1 MAIKRYYATIDNTI
15 TNAYKNN
22 LITRGTGSNMGAA
35 DILEAFVIHG
45 QTSASINAT
54 NAEQSRVLIQFPVD
68 KIISDISNGI
78 VPSSSVTYT
87 LKMFNAPHAGTT
99 PLSYSL
105 DVAIA
110 KTEWSEGRGLDMD
123 NYTDIGASN
132 WGQRKVNT
140 SWTTAGGDYYRDTDF
155 TNVPRSASY
164 FFSGGVE
171 DLTVDVG
178 FAMDRWRGGGVN
190 NYGFLIKNSD
200 QAISGALGTF
210 YTKKFFGRTSEY
222 FLKRPYIQAEWNSSR
237 QDDRGRFFVSSSLLT
252 GPDNLNTLYLYNVI
266 NGQLTN
272 IPHIK
277 RNRIR
282 VAVYTALSNSA
293 TPTLLVD
300 SNNNSVTYVTASL
313 LHEGGN
319 DVAGI
324 YTASFAS
331 TGTQDVLYD
340 VWYTGS
346 GGPDFSSSP
355 VQYFTGSYE
364 PKVVKASAVI
374 YEDRKVSAI
383 TNLDTTYTQGQQP
396 RLRVFVRPYDWNPNI
411 YNIAVATVKPEV
423 IKNAYYRVFRTI
435 DKSDVIAFGTGSTN
449 STLMSYDVSGN
460 YFDLDTS
467 YLDKGYSYGIQVAYK
482 LNGQYVIQPEIFK
495 FRISEEEP

>member
-54 NAEQSRVLIQFPVD
+54 NAEQSRVLISFPVD
-68 KIISDISNGI
+68 KIMSDITAGV

-110 KTEWSEGRGLDMD
+110 KTEWTEGRGLDMD

-140 SWTTAGGDYYRDTDF
+140 NWTTAGGDYYRYDEIVGSP
-155 TNVPRSASY
+155 NSASF
-164 FFSGGVE
+164 FFSSGVE
-171 DLTVDVG
+171 DLEVDVG
-178 FAMDRWRGGGVN
+178 FAMDRWRGGAVS

-200 QAISGALGTF
+200 EAISGSLGTF

-237 QDDRGRFFVSSSLLT
+237 QDDRGNFTVSSSLLT
-252 GPDNLNTLYLYNVI
+252 SADNINTLFLYNVVK
-266 NGQLTN
+266 GELKN
-272 IPHIK
+272 IPYLAK
-277 RNRIR
+277 NYLR
-282 VAVYTALSNSA
+282 VAVYSTLSGA
-293 TPTLLVD
+293 AIPGKIVD
-300 SNNNSVTYVTASL
+300 SNNNTVTYVTGGL
-313 LHEGGN
+313 LHENGK
-319 DVAGI
+319 DITGI
-324 YTASFAS
+324 YTASFAC
-331 TGTQDVLYD
+331 TGTQNILYD
-340 VWYTGS
+340 VWFTGS
-346 GGPDFSSSP
+346 GGPEFNSNLI
-355 VQYFTGSYE
+355 QYATGSFE
-364 PKVVKASAVI
+364 PKVPQASQLI

-383 TNLDTTYTQGQQP
+383 TNLETTYTQGQQP
-396 RLRVFVRPYDWNPNI
+396 RLRLFVRPYDWSPNI
-411 YNIAVATVKPEV
+411 YNIAVSTVKPE
-423 IKNAYYRVFRTI
+423 IIENAYYRVFRTI
-435 DKSDVIAFGTGSTN
+435 DKNDVIPFGTGSTN

-460 YFDLDTS
+460 YFELDTS
-467 YLDKGYSYGIQVAYK
+467 YLDKGYSYGVQVAYK
-482 LNGQYVIQPEIFK
+482 INGQYVVQPEIFK